1 MKDTFLKT
9 YSILNN
15 KLYFKILYLFTTFSF
30 ITALTFIPG
39 INILTKI
46 SILWGLVLVV
56 INFFEI
62 IFKGKKIH
70 WINIITYVFLGLTLI
85 LTLLFYP
92 STENIKVWFI
102 NLILLTVFFSIDTS
116 EKKSKLSYEFNVLV
130 YFYLLLT
137 FILSSISLG
146 MILLEKE
153 IKIIL
158 EPIWYGV
165 ENSIVYTGLFN
176 NENALGISAGIAF
189 ILSIYAIFKTKS
201 KAFKIIMTVNSIL
214 QFATVIISGGRS
226 TYLAILALG
235 FTFIFVYNRNIIFRI
250 ALILVPIFAG
260 GTWLFFNPDK
270 IYNIMHGR
278 EVLWETAFILI
289 KKYPFIG
296 IGTSNLIPMMDEFKT
311 DYLRGIEG
319 GGLHNIYIQLT
330 TVNGIFSCLIIIA
343 LIASIFLFLNKKI
356 ENLNGKSKIK
366 FTILLALFLGIAFIN
381 LMESTILYNVSF
393 ISIIFW
399 SLGGYLIS
407 ILDNDN

>member
-1 MKDTFLKT
+1 MKDTFLKS

-70 WINIITYVFLGLTLI
+70 WINIITYVFLGLTLM

-92 STENIKVWFI
+92 STENIKVWVI
-102 NLILLTVFFSIDTS
+102 NLMLLTVFFSIDTS

-146 MILLEKE
+146 IILLGKE

-189 ILSIYAIFKTKS
+189 ILSIYAIFQTKS
-201 KAFKIIMTVNSIL
+201 KAFKII
-214 QFATVIISGGRS
+214 
-226 TYLAILALG
+226 
-235 FTFIFVYNRNIIFRI
+235 
-250 ALILVPIFAG
+250 
-260 GTWLFFNPDK
+260 
-270 IYNIMHGR
+270 
-278 EVLWETAFILI
+278 
-289 KKYPFIG
+289 
-296 IGTSNLIPMMDEFKT
+296 
-311 DYLRGIEG
+311 
-319 GGLHNIYIQLT
+319 
-330 TVNGIFSCLIIIA
+330 
-343 LIASIFLFLNKKI
+343 
-356 ENLNGKSKIK
+356 
-366 FTILLALFLGIAFIN
+366 
-381 LMESTILYNVSF
+381 
-393 ISIIFW
+393 
-399 SLGGYLIS
+399 
-407 ILDNDN
+407 

>member
-1 MKDTFLKT
+1 MKNIFLNA
-9 YSILNN
+9 YNIVNN
-15 KLYFKILYLFTTFSF
+15 KLYFNILYLFTTFSF

-39 INILTKI
+39 INILTKL
-46 SILWGLVLVV
+46 SIVWGLVLVV

-62 IFKGKKIH
+62 IFKIKKIH
-70 WINIITYVFLGLTLI
+70 WINIITYIFLGLTLI
-85 LTLLFYP
+85 LTLTFYP
-92 STENIKVWFI
+92 SIENIKIWVI
-102 NLILLTVFFSIDTS
+102 NLMLLTVFFSIDTY
-116 EKKSKLSYEFNVLV
+116 KAKSKLFNELNILV

-146 MILLEKE
+146 MILLGKE

-189 ILSIYAIFKTKS
+189 ILSIYVIFHTKS
-201 KAFKIIMTVNSIL
+201 KAFKSVIIVNSLI

-226 TYLAILALG
+226 SYLAILALV
-235 FTFIFVYNRNIIFRI
+235 FTFLFVYNKNTIFRI
-250 ALILVPIFAG
+250 ALIVVPIITG
-260 GTWLFFNPDK
+260 CTWLFFNPDK

-278 EVLWETAFILI
+278 EVLWNTAWILI
-289 KKYPFIG
+289 KKSPFIG
-296 IGTSNLIPMMDEFKT
+296 TGTSNLIPMMDQYKT

-330 TVNGIFSCLIIIA
+330 TVNGLFSALIIII
-343 LIASIFLFLNKKI
+343 LIAFIFFLLNKKV
-356 ENLNGKSKIK
+356 ENLNGKMKVK
-366 FTILLALFLGIAFIN
+366 FTILLALFLGIALIN
-381 LMESTILYNVSF
+381 LMESSILYSISF

-399 SLGGYLIS
+399 SLAGYLIS
-407 ILDNDN
+407 LLDNKS